1 MSGLD
6 LSTETR
12 SDLPKTLPAIEPLV
26 ERHGNLPRG
35 ISIVVPVYNSEAT
48 LGTLIERLEAV
59 LASTGRPFE
68 VILVNDGSRD
78 GSWNAVLDLTQR
90 RRWVRGIDMMRN
102 YGQHNALL
110 CGIRAAAF
118 DTIITLDDDL
128 QNPPEEIP
136 KLLAKLDDGNDVV
149 YGKPLQEQHG
159 LWRDLASLMTKIA
172 LQSAIGAETARNV
185 SAFRALRTNTR
196 RGFEQFHG
204 PFVSIDV
211 LLSWG
216 AKRFDAVLVRHEPRR
231 VGASNYTFR
240 KLVVHAMNMM
250 TGFSTLP
257 LRLGSVIG
265 FGFTFFGF
273 LVLVYVVGR
282 YLIQGSSIAGF
293 PFLASIIAIF
303 SGVQLFTLGIIG
315 EYLARMHF
323 RLMDRPAYA
332 IREVVG
338 RSPGVD
344 SPEEERT

>member
-1 MSGLD
+1 M
-6 LSTETR
+6 LSNTHSPNQT
-12 SDLPKTLPAIEPLV
+12 SSAV
-26 ERHGNLPRG
+26 ESSVAHRGNLLEG
-35 ISIVVPVYNSEAT
+35 ISVVVPVYNSQ
-48 LGTLIERLEAV
+48 GTLPLLIDR
-59 LASTGRPFE
+59 LASVLSAIGQDFE
-68 VILVNDGSRD
+68 VILVNDASQD
-78 GSWNAVLDLTQR
+78 ESWAEILRLAGQR
-90 RRWVRGIDMMRN
+90 SWVRGIDMMRN

-136 KLLAKLDDGNDVV
+136 KLLLKMSEGYDVV

-159 LWRDLASLMTKIA
+159 LWRDVASLITKFA
-172 LQSAIGAETARNV
+172 LQAAIGAETARNV
-185 SAFRALRTNTR
+185 SAFRALRTKTR
-196 RGFEQFHG
+196 RGFDQFHG
-204 PFVSIDV
+204 QFLSLNM
-211 LLSWG
+211 LLTWG
-216 AKRFDAVLVRHEPRR
+216 TKRFGAVPVRHEPRK
-231 VGASNYTFR
+231 VGASNYNFR

-257 LRLGSVIG
+257 LRLGSLLG
-265 FGFTFFGF
+265 FSFTLFGFV
-273 LVLVYVVGR
+273 VLVYVVGR

-332 IREVVG
+332 VREIVG
-338 RSPGVD
+338 HNSSVMQCDDVRS
-344 SPEEERT
+344 